1 MIRDEIEPTGGF
13 AGDFFVLPILL
24 RAQVLTALTSNFGL
38 E

>member
-1 MIRDEIEPTGGF
+1 MIRDEIEPIGGCE
-13 AGDFFVLPILL
+13 FFVLPILL